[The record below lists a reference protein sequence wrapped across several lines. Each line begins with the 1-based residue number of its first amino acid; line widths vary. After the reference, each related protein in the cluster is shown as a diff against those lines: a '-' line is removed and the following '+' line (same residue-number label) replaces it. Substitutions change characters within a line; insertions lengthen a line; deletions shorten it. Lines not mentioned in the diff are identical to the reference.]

1 MSAWDDFKAS
11 DLYKGDIEITDHL
24 TNYDSVTTWSGDK
37 ATASFPQADPND
49 IADAPIIFNPGNYRS
64 AERLYLLGGK
74 YELEIAGFIDY
85 PWQVQYD
92 DLDNPDA
99 VRTHGYVTFPNR
111 VIYHINYC
119 GESYPFRDCIEYGY
133 GGTIECRDEDTLET
147 WLNNL
152 PADLREAV
160 NAATRS
166 TRIDDDGNSVI
177 VLTLPSKQSANDAKF
192 PACVSSSA
200 QRAPSSHAADK
211 PNNTPT
217 T

>member
-24 TNYDSVTTWSGDK
+24 TNYDSVNTWSGDK

-49 IADAPIIFNPGNYRS
+49 IADAPIIFNPGDYRS

-119 GESYPFRDCIEYGY
+119 GESYPFRDCIEYDC
-133 GGTIECRDEDTLET
+133 GGTIECRDEETLET

-152 PADLREAV
+152 PDDIREAV

-166 TRIDDDGNSVI
+166 TRIDDDGNTVT
-177 VLTLPSKQSANDAKF
+177 VLTLPNKNNKG
-192 PACVSSSA
+192 
-200 QRAPSSHAADK
+200 DK
-211 PNNTPT
+211 KHSNPLRKLIRKARTQLT
-217 T
+217 RR

>member
-11 DLYKGDIEITDHL
+11 DLYKGEIEITDHL
-24 TNYDSVTTWSGDK
+24 TNYDSVNTWSGDK
-37 ATASFPQADPND
+37 ATASFPQAAPND
-49 IADAPIIFNPGNYRS
+49 LASAPIIFNPGDYRS
-64 AERLYLLGGK
+64 AEHLYLLGGK

-92 DLDNPDA
+92 DLNNPDA
-99 VRTHGYVTFPNR
+99 VNVRGYVTFPNR

-119 GESYPFRDCIEYGY
+119 GESYTLRNCIEYGY
-133 GGTIECRDEDTLET
+133 GGTIECRDEETLDA

-166 TRIDDDGNSVI
+166 TRIDDDGNTVTA
-177 VLTLPSKQSANDAKF
+177 LTLPNKNNKG
-192 PACVSSSA
+192 
-200 QRAPSSHAADK
+200 DK
-211 PNNTPT
+211 KHSNPLRKIIRKARTQLARRR
-217 T
+217 

>member
-11 DLYKGDIEITDHL
+11 DLYKGDIEITDTL

-49 IADAPIIFNPGNYRS
+49 IADAPIIFNPGDYRS

-74 YELEIAGFIDY
+74 YEVNGAGFIDY
-85 PWQVQYD
+85 PWQVQYG

-152 PADLREAV
+152 PDDLREAV

-166 TRIDDDGNSVI
+166 TRIDDDGNTVT
-177 VLTLPSKQSANDAKF
+177 VLTLPNKNNKGEKKPGNPLRKLIRKARTQ
-192 PACVSSSA
+192 PA
-200 QRAPSSHAADK
+200 RRR
-211 PNNTPT
+211 
-217 T
+217 

>member
-11 DLYKGDIEITDHL
+11 DLYKGDIEITDTL

-49 IADAPIIFNPGNYRS
+49 IADTPIIFNPGDYRS

-74 YELEIAGFIDY
+74 YEVEIAGFIDY
-85 PWQVQYD
+85 PWQVQCD
-92 DLDNPDA
+92 DLDNPGA

-166 TRIDDDGNSVI
+166 TRIDDDGNTVI
-177 VLTLPSKQSANDAKF
+177 VLTLPSK
-192 PACVSSSA
+192 
-200 QRAPSSHAADK
+200 
-211 PNNTPT
+211 
-217 T
+217 

>member
-24 TNYDSVTTWSGDK
+24 TNYDSVCTWSGDK

-49 IADAPIIFNPGNYRS
+49 IADSPIIFNPGDYRS
-64 AERLYLLGGK
+64 SERLYLLGGK
-74 YELEIAGFIDY
+74 YEVNGAGFIDY
-85 PWQVQYD
+85 PWQVQYG

-119 GESYPFRDCIEYGY
+119 GESYPFRNCIEYGY

-152 PADLREAV
+152 PDDLREAV
-160 NAATRS
+160 NAATHS
-166 TRIDDDGNSVI
+166 TRIDDDGNTVT
-177 VLTLPSKQSANDAKF
+177 VLTLPNKNNKGEK
-192 PACVSSSA
+192 
-200 QRAPSSHAADK
+200 K
-211 PNNTPT
+211 PGNPLRKLIRKARTQLALRR
-217 T
+217 

>member
-1 MSAWDDFKAS
+1 MSAWDDFKTS

-24 TNYDSVTTWSGDK
+24 TNYDSVCTWSGDK

-49 IADAPIIFNPGNYRS
+49 IADSPIIFNPGDYRS
-64 AERLYLLGGK
+64 SERLYLLGGK
-74 YELEIAGFIDY
+74 YEVNGAGFIDY
-85 PWQVQYD
+85 PWQVQYG

-133 GGTIECRDEDTLET
+133 GGTIECRDEATLNA
-147 WLNNL
+147 WLSNL
-152 PADLREAV
+152 PTNLRKAV

-166 TRIDDDGNSVI
+166 TRIDDDGNTI
-177 VLTLPSKQSANDAKF
+177 TVLTLAGTQTERAK
-192 PACVSSSA
+192 PAASMWK
-200 QRAPSSHAADK
+200 RIRSHLTQLARRR
-211 PNNTPT
+211 
-217 T
+217 

>member
-1 MSAWDDFKAS
+1 MSAWDDFKTS
-11 DLYKGDIEITDHL
+11 DLYKGDIEITDAL
-24 TNYDSVTTWSGDK
+24 TNYDSVNTWSGDK

-49 IADAPIIFNPGNYRS
+49 IADAPIIFNPGDYRS

-74 YELEIAGFIDY
+74 YEVNGAGFIDY
-85 PWQVQYD
+85 PWQVQYG

-133 GGTIECRDEDTLET
+133 GGTIECRDEGTLET

-152 PADLREAV
+152 PDDLREAV

-166 TRIDDDGNSVI
+166 TRIDDDGNTVT
-177 VLTLPSKQSANDAKF
+177 VLTLPNKNNKGEK
-192 PACVSSSA
+192 
-200 QRAPSSHAADK
+200 K
-211 PNNTPT
+211 PGNPLRKLIRKARTQLARR
-217 T
+217 

>member
-24 TNYDSVTTWSGDK
+24 TNYDSVCTWSGDK

-49 IADAPIIFNPGNYRS
+49 IADSPITCNPGDYRS
-64 AERLYLLGGK
+64 SERLYLLGGK
-74 YELEIAGFIDY
+74 YEVNGAGFIDY
-85 PWQVQYD
+85 PWQVQYG

-133 GGTIECRDEDTLET
+133 GGTIECRDEGTLET

-152 PADLREAV
+152 PDDLREAV
-160 NAATRS
+160 NAATHS
-166 TRIDDDGNSVI
+166 TRIDDDGNTVT
-177 VLTLPSKQSANDAKF
+177 VLTLAGTQTERAK
-192 PACVSSSA
+192 PAASMWKRIRSRLTQLA
-200 QRAPSSHAADK
+200 RRR
-211 PNNTPT
+211 
-217 T
+217 

>member
-37 ATASFPQADPND
+37 ATASFPLADPND
-49 IADAPIIFNPGNYRS
+49 IADAPIIFNPGDYRS
-64 AERLYLLGGK
+64 TEHLYLLGGK
-74 YELEIAGFIDY
+74 YELEIARFIDY

-152 PADLREAV
+152 PDDLREAV

-166 TRIDDDGNSVI
+166 TRIDDDGNTVT
-177 VLTLPSKQSANDAKF
+177 VLTLPNKNNKGEK
-192 PACVSSSA
+192 
-200 QRAPSSHAADK
+200 K
-211 PNNTPT
+211 PGNPLRKLIRKARTQLARRR
-217 T
+217 

>member
-11 DLYKGDIEITDHL
+11 DLYKGEIEITDHL

-49 IADAPIIFNPGNYRS
+49 IADAPIIFNPGDYRS

-74 YELEIAGFIDY
+74 YEVNGAGFIDY
-85 PWQVQYD
+85 PWQVQYG

-152 PADLREAV
+152 PDALREAV
-160 NAATRS
+160 NAATHS
-166 TRIDDDGNSVI
+166 TRIDDDGNTVT
-177 VLTLPSKQSANDAKF
+177 VLTLPNKNNKGEK
-192 PACVSSSA
+192 
-200 QRAPSSHAADK
+200 K
-211 PNNTPT
+211 PGNPLRKLIRKARTQLARRR
-217 T
+217 